1 MSSVLVNLYFPILYL
16 ASLLS
21 YVSNLLGSPFFFTIQ
36 RKCLSSHVLY
46 SSKFMPFP
54 QDSRVVLSSRN
65 MMQATY
71 MILNFLI
78 AILKRYNGT
87 GAVNFHNIFFIFP
100 YRPKIVSFQH
110 VIKIK
115 IIEIFDILFFSC

>member
-1 MSSVLVNLYFPILYL
+1 
-16 ASLLS
+16 
-21 YVSNLLGSPFFFTIQ
+21 
-36 RKCLSSHVLY
+36 
-46 SSKFMPFP
+46 MPFP